1 MQWRPKPCRSC
12 QRPNHYTTGIIGV
25 SGSAATER
33 GGAPSCTVVA
43 MRTNYIQL
51 LFLTAFRTVRINLG
65 QENGATNQT
74 VLVVILV
81 VLG

>member
-1 MQWRPKPCRSC
+1 
-12 QRPNHYTTGIIGV
+12 
-25 SGSAATER
+25 
-33 GGAPSCTVVA
+33 